1 MEAETIGYFRYEI
14 MVAWIRVAVK
24 VSEWLDSGSML
35 TTADRACGCI
45 GCEV

>member
-24 VSEWLDSGSML
+24 VSAWLDSGSML
-35 TTADRACGCI
+35 TTADRAC
-45 GCEV
+45 